1 MKVVDLNVIVPMRM
15 SVEEVDSGCQKAALG
30 YNCGGPFCQIGIY
43 IYIYICA
50 CMCACVCVCVSI

>member
-30 YNCGGPFCQIGIY
+30 YNCGGPICQIIKYCFIY
-43 IYIYICA
+43 IYIYI
-50 CMCACVCVCVSI
+50 